1 MGSAADAALVV
12 FSGVSGEAVVSVGC
26 AAEVAGVS
34 AGTTSFGAAVV
45 STVGCALDVVSA
57 AIAVVTQNRQ
67 RQMIQCFMVGS
78 LTVERGP
85 VLQIASVHRLPD
97 DKN

>member
-12 FSGVSGEAVVSVGC
+12 FSGVSDEAVVSVGC
-26 AAEVAGVS
+26 AAEVTGVS
-34 AGTTSFGAAVV
+34 VGTTSLGAAVV
-45 STVGCALDVVSA
+45 STVGCAPDVVSA
-57 AIAVVTQNRQ
+57 AITAVTQNRQ
-67 RQMIQCFMVGS
+67 RQMIQRFMVGS